1 MARSVNMECN
11 TINRWR
17 GKYTFLKEPC
27 HCCLVHW
34 VNIANNASFFS
45 KERLVNIQNHSFVL
59 ENIFLPKHLKI
70 VTNRKNELLG

>member
-17 GKYTFLKEPC
+17 GNYTFLKEPC

-34 VNIANNASFFS
+34 ANIANNASFSS
-45 KERLVNIQNHSFVL
+45 KERLVNIQNHSFVSKK
-59 ENIFLPKHLKI
+59 NIPPKAFK
-70 VTNRKNELLG
+70 NRYKQQK